1 MKLSLLP
8 LSNSALTC
16 NPLRDTIA
24 EDFAKDT
31 GFLGE
36 TVANVGDQ
44 NAADVVGLVTSF
56 PRQTFAKCPFLWHFK
71 QMASRAGH
79 FDRACLL
86 FPQKKQDALPSVG
99 KAANEGGSKFSD

>member
-16 NPLRDTIA
+16 NPLSDTIA

-44 NAADVVGLVTSF
+44 NAADVVDFLAGF
-56 PRQTFAKCPFLWHFK
+56 PRQTFAKCPFLWHFI

-79 FDRACLL
+79 FERACLL
-86 FPQKKQDALPSVG
+86 FPQKKQDAVPSLG
-99 KAANEGGSKFSD
+99 KAAKEVGSK

>member
-16 NPLRDTIA
+16 NPLSDTIA

-44 NAADVVGLVTSF
+44 NTADVVDLLTDF
-56 PRQTFAKCPFLWHFK
+56 PRQTFSKCPFLWNFI
-71 QMASRAGH
+71 QIASRARH
-79 FDRACLL
+79 FERACLL
-86 FPQKKQDALPSVG
+86 FPQKKQYALP
-99 KAANEGGSKFSD
+99 